1 MTHMYVYSLLG
12 PLLQSKHKVN
22 ASGVCVLSGV
32 WHFVTPWT
40 VAPCQGSSIHG
51 ISQARILEW
60 AAISFC
66 RRSSQPRDDPCL
78 LYWQVDSL
86 PLVSLGWFSSQ
97 ESACQCRRQE
107 FNPWVGKIP
116 WRRKWQPNPVFLPG
130 NFIDRGTWQATV
142 HGVAQQLDTTEW
154 LNHHYHQTWS
164 KEGTG
169 PILCFFFF
177 KTSVTIY
184 LLFLFIFI
192 LFWAMLFGMWDLSS
206 STRNWTHTP
215 CIGSMES

>member
-1 MTHMYVYSLLG
+1 M
-12 PLLQSKHKVN
+12 
-22 ASGVCVLSGV
+22 
-32 WHFVTPWT
+32 TPWT

-116 WRRKWQPNPVFLPG
+116 WRRKWQPNPVLLPG
-130 NFIDRGTWQATV
+130 KF
-142 HGVAQQLDTTEW
+142 HGWRRLVDSGSWGCKESDTTEH
-154 LNHHYHQTWS
+154 LHLHFTYIIKISPLTN
-164 KEGTG
+164 
-169 PILCFFFF
+169 
-177 KTSVTIY
+177 VT
-184 LLFLFIFI
+184 LD
-192 LFWAMLFGMWDLSS
+192 GKK
-206 STRNWTHTP
+206 
-215 CIGSMES
+215 